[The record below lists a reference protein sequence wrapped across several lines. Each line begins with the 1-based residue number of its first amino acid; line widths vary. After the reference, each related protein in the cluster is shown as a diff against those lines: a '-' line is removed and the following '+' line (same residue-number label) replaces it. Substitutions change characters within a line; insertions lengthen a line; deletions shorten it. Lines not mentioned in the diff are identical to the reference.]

1 MWSRRVAAVGYASL
15 AVRQWSHVVL
25 HPPRDPALADTTPE
39 TAWRRADT
47 PQMASAPPLPP
58 PPRGPRVPPSPPASA
73 PMARSRSRHQP
84 VRAEVLKEVS
94 ILSTLMTEM
103 LRLHEGHAPTPGIEE
118 TTGRGAPL
126 PWANPP
132 GKRTRR
138 LARASGSG
146 RPPPAAASTWT
157 TKNDET
163 VAPPEATAVG
173 GGAAGASPPV
183 TAVPRG
189 RPPAAA
195 GNRKGGGDTSV
206 AGGPDLPDARPTPS
220 DGSGGVSGARPSTR
234 SGRVAAPGP
243 AASVAAD
250 TVDEGSNSGSND
262 EQDDGGDVDY
272 EPYHPKRAR
281 PGVVAPVGSAK
292 RGRRR

>member
-1 MWSRRVAAVGYASL
+1 
-15 AVRQWSHVVL
+15 
-25 HPPRDPALADTTPE
+25 
-39 TAWRRADT
+39 
-47 PQMASAPPLPP
+47 
-58 PPRGPRVPPSPPASA
+58 
-73 PMARSRSRHQP
+73 MARSRPRHQP
-84 VRAEVLKEVS
+84 VRAEVLKEAS

-103 LRLHEGHAPTPGIEE
+103 LRLHQGLAPTPGIEE

-146 RPPPAAASTWT
+146 RPPPAAASTST
-157 TKNDET
+157 TNNDEA

-183 TAVPRG
+183 TAGPRG

-195 GNRKGGGDTSV
+195 GNRNGGGDTSV
-206 AGGPDLPDARPTPS
+206 AGGPERPDARPAPS
-220 DGSGGVSGARPSTR
+220 DGSEGIAAARPSTR

-243 AASVAAD
+243 AVS

-272 EPYHPKRAR
+272 EPSRSKRPR
-281 PGVVAPVGSAK
+281 PGAGAPVGSTK